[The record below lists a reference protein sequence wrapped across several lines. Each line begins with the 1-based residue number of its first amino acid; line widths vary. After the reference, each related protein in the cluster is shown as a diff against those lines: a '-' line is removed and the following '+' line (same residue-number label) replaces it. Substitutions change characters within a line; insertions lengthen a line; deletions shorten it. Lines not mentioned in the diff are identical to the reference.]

1 MISLVIVGLLSA
13 AAPAVR
19 QEPPIVSMTRPDLVL
34 DEPFSL
40 LRGARELRDGRL
52 LVTDWIEAR
61 IAVVDLAKGA
71 VADRGRVGAGPAE
84 FRLPGRLMPFR
95 GDSTLMADLGNNRLA
110 VLDAEGRIART
121 FRPSHEAAQYAAAA
135 DTSGRLYFTIPGW
148 LARAEL
154 PADTVEL
161 VMYDPAADAARTVG
175 RVQGSR
181 RPSSNFSA
189 GPRVPYVIFAAQ
201 DTWAV
206 TPGGRVA
213 VVRHD
218 GYFVEW
224 LNAGGGVV
232 RGPRNAVGRVEVT
245 TRDRRD
251 AVRAF
256 AQSSPVGG
264 RGEGGL
270 TAATADMLT
279 DDAIEEMI
287 RHSEFAETLPPFRAG
302 DVFADAAGRLWL
314 GTWTRGDAPREYD
327 VFDGTGRRKARIRL
341 APERHLLAVGLAHA
355 YVVHTDGD
363 GLQRI
368 ERHAI
373 PGALR

>member
-1 MISLVIVGLLSA
+1 MVPLMIFALLSPLPA
-13 AAPAVR
+13 AQ
-19 QEPPIVSMTRPDLVL
+19 QEPPVVSMTRPDVVL

-40 LRGARELRDGRL
+40 LRGARELKDGRL

-61 IAVVDLAKGA
+61 IALVDLGRSD
-71 VADRGRVGAGPAE
+71 VTDRGRVGAGPAE

-95 GDSTLMADLGNNRLA
+95 GDSTLMADLGNSRFA
-110 VLDAEGRIART
+110 VLDGEGRIART

-161 VMYDPAADAARTVG
+161 VVYDPAADAARTIG

-218 GYFVEW
+218 GYAVEW
-224 LNAGGGVV
+224 LNPGGGAV
-232 RGPRNAVGRVEVT
+232 RGPRNAATRVEVT
-245 TRDRRD
+245 ARDKRD

-279 DDAIEEMI
+279 DDAIESMV

-314 GTWTRGDAPREYD
+314 GTWTRGDAPRQYD
-327 VFDGTGRRKARIRL
+327 VFDGTGRRTARIRL
-341 APERHLLAVGLAHA
+341 GPERHLLAVGRAHA
-355 YVVHTDGD
+355 YVVHTDED

-368 ERHAI
+368 ERHPI